1 MYVAFPYVI
10 LLFYFHPFNR
20 LSYVIRGD
28 KKSICNK
35 FIQQSAVTCLIWPP
49 EQQIIF
55 GTADGKVR
63 LANIK
68 TNKSATV
75 YNTDSYVV
83 SLTAK

>member
-1 MYVAFPYVI
+1 MISVDLRRNQLQSQIVCC
-10 LLFYFHPFNR
+10 
-20 LSYVIRGD
+20 RGD

-35 FIQQSAVTCLIWPP
+35 FIQQSAVTFLIWPP

-63 LANIK
+63 LANVK
-68 TNKSATV
+68 TNKSSTV